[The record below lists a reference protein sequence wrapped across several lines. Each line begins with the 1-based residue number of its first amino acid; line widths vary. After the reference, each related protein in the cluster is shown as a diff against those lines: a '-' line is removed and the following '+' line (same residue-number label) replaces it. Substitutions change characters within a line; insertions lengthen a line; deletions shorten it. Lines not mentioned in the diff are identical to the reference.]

1 MDKICKKELIATTI
15 RHLRIFIAV
24 AEAGKMSLAAK
35 SLYIA
40 QPTVSQAVAEIEAE
54 YGVRLFD
61 RLSKKLRI
69 TQQGRQLLAYARR
82 IVSLFD

>member
-61 RLSKKLRI
+61 RLSKTAHHPAGPAAAGLRS
-69 TQQGRQLLAYARR
+69 THCQP
-82 IVSLFD
+82 V